1 MPAFADH
8 CRCAFLACSYGA
20 ILVATLTVVEENVA
34 HGIVYVQ
41 WGLAAV
47 IVLSELLVVPVK
59 STLKRLATEDEF
71 KDGT

>member
-1 MPAFADH
+1 M
-8 CRCAFLACSYGA
+8 
-20 ILVATLTVVEENVA
+20 ATLTVVEENVA

-47 IVLSELLVVPVK
+47 IVLSELLVVPVI

-71 KDGT
+71 KEGT